1 VVISTIHGAK
11 GLEWPVV
18 VLAAIDSDFARV
30 DSTSRY
36 LAPEGALILQYKDET
51 GEQVRSEANKALVE
65 RAKEREE
72 AEARRQLYVGM
83 TRARE
88 RLILSGR
95 YAYPEKPTRR
105 AGLAAPITWFA
116 AELGI
121 TEPDDAVRDV
131 RLGDAE
137 VRVINVSPVQVDG
150 LRAAAAG
157 FRDERLAAA
166 RLAVR
171 EGRTVEWEMPSTNL
185 GQPASDA
192 VPAAVAR
199 VLSEDRPAWATQ
211 RSLAMT
217 TVTQLVY
224 FYRCPMVYYFDLVL
238 QIDEHPRG
246 RGKAGA
252 IGTRKLSALDRG
264 TRVHELLERADL
276 TAEPKAEAARLVA
289 QLTSVDASETGTIQ
303 SLLANVLGDPL
314 LDRARNATRLERE
327 YRFYLDVG
335 GTTVQ
340 GVIDLV
346 FQDAEGRGVVVDY
359 KSNDLAAPGRLQTLS
374 GLYRPQIELYAL
386 AAKQAGLVEPNE
398 ATLYFLNKATAVT
411 TPLDGGRLEI
421 VETGVGDALGKI
433 ARGAWDTEP
442 GEKCR
447 GCGYRKRGYCET
459 GKRFRE

>member
-1 VVISTIHGAK
+1 
-11 GLEWPVV
+11 
-18 VLAAIDSDFARV
+18 
-30 DSTSRY
+30 
-36 LAPEGALILQYKDET
+36 
-51 GEQVRSEANKALVE
+51 
-65 RAKEREE
+65 
-72 AEARRQLYVGM
+72 
-83 TRARE
+83 
-88 RLILSGR
+88 
-95 YAYPEKPTRR
+95 
-105 AGLAAPITWFA
+105 
-116 AELGI
+116 
-121 TEPDDAVRDV
+121 
-131 RLGDAE
+131 
-137 VRVINVSPVQVDG
+137 VDG

-171 EGRTVEWEMPSTNL
+171 EGRTVEWEMPPANL
-185 GQPASDA
+185 GQPATDA

-199 VLSEDRPAWATQ
+199 VLAEDRPAWATQ
-211 RSLAMT
+211 RSLAVT

-224 FYRCPMVYYFDLVL
+224 FFRCPMVYYFDLVL

-252 IGTRKLSALDRG
+252 VGKRKLSALDRG
-264 TRVHELLERADL
+264 THVHELLERADL

-289 QLTSVDASETGTIQ
+289 QLTSIDASETGTIQ
-303 SLLANVLGDPL
+303 SLLGNVLGDPL
-314 LDRARNATRLERE
+314 LDRARTATRLERE

-335 GTTVQ
+335 GTTVH

-374 GLYRPQIELYAL
+374 ELYRPQIELYAL

-398 ATLYFLNKATAVT
+398 ATLYFLNRATAVT
-411 TPLDGGRLEI
+411 TPLDDQRLDV
-421 VETGVGDALGKI
+421 VEAGVGDALGKI

-459 GKRFRE
+459 GKRFKE